1 MTGTKTLSHRPLSLL
16 LIRPFGGIGRWALNR
31 ETSFNCLFLLLLLLL
46 LLLVDS
52 FDSSLLS
59 FFLSLSLSLIYVFTL
74 LEMNR
79 D

>member
-1 MTGTKTLSHRPLSLL
+1 MTGTETLSHRPLSLL

-52 FDSSLLS
+52 FDSSFLS
-59 FFLSLSLSLIYVFTL
+59 FFLSLSLCLIYVFTL
-74 LEMNR
+74 LETNR